1 MGSWAEPIT
10 EPSWQCLTKQQLH
23 VHRLRFNF
31 IRKISSINQ
40 EFHYCT
46 ADVKLKLYNIYA
58 MSLYGSC
65 LWDLFSEKCERLYKA
80 WNVSVRI
87 ALNVSRYTHRYLIE
101 PVSKTLH
108 PKVILCSRFV
118 KFHNTLQAH
127 SSKPAVKFLSKICT
141 NDLRTTYGS
150 NLYKISN
157 GYWLFPLLF
166 TI

>member
-1 MGSWAEPIT
+1 
-10 EPSWQCLTKQQLH
+10 
-23 VHRLRFNF
+23 
-31 IRKISSINQ
+31 
-40 EFHYCT
+40 
-46 ADVKLKLYNIYA
+46 

-150 NLYKISN
+150 NLYKISKACN
-157 GYWLFPLLF
+157 VQVADLNPSEVKQCMPYMKIPLEEKWRVPVITDLLLVKNDEFTLSNLDQNEIDEILFHAC
-166 TI
+166 TS